1 MKKQLTN
8 LRAWLWP
15 ALGMSGLVV
24 LVLLVLTAVSNRK
37 REEIRDVL
45 IDIAEVKSQQASL
58 DKQSFDDLLRKS
70 FGITFTGRPLGEIDI
85 RRVEAVLEQDPFVKA
100 AEVWVDTRYD
110 LHILLYPREPVLR
123 IMDGKG
129 QDYYLDIEGNRI
141 PKSKKFWARTLVATG
156 DIPPHVPDFKER
168 KNYLLKDLY
177 ELTLDILNDPYM
189 AGLTEQIH
197 LQNGEFVL
205 YPKVGNQKI
214 YLGKYE
220 QIEDKFERLKRFYEK
235 VLPVKGLERYKSI
248 DLRFDGQVVCKK
260 GNGK

>member
-1 MKKQLTN
+1 MKGQLKN
-8 LRAWLWP
+8 LRNWLWP
-15 ALGMSGLVV
+15 ALGLSGVVV
-24 LVLLVLTAVSNRK
+24 LVLLLLTAVSNRK
-37 REEIRDVL
+37 RGEIRDLKIHV
-45 IDIAEVKSQQASL
+45 AEVESQQASL
-58 DKQSFDDLLRKS
+58 DTKGIYDLLTKS
-70 FGITFTGRPLGEIDI
+70 FGGTFVGRQLGEIDI
-85 RRVEAVLEQDPFVKA
+85 RRIEAVLEQDPFVKT
-100 AEVWVDTRYD
+100 AEVWVDARYL

-177 ELTLDILNDPYM
+177 ELTLDILKDPYM
-189 AGLTEQIH
+189 NGLTEQIH
-197 LQNGEFVL
+197 VQNGEFIL
-205 YPKVGNQKI
+205 YPKVGRQKI

-220 QIEDKFERLKRFYEK
+220 QIENKFERLKHFYEK
-235 VLPVKGLERYKSI
+235 VLPVKGLERYESI